1 MTKAAD
7 VACVTDPKYLYHK
20 KIYMLWSG
28 KQAQGEPIIKEDN
41 IENCISILKSQSRFS
56 PRYRRRRQRKSPPV
70 RFCHEKEQSTLFL
83 YEHNQGCLQAISCE
97 PGDRDIRHGA

>member
-41 IENCISILKSQSRFS
+41 IENCI
-56 PRYRRRRQRKSPPV
+56 
-70 RFCHEKEQSTLFL
+70 
-83 YEHNQGCLQAISCE
+83 
-97 PGDRDIRHGA
+97 